1 MRLEQIAIL
10 VTGLLGAVSFFGI
23 LWTRRIKHVWP
34 KRGQIKIV
42 NPKGFFTGTAEVVLQ
57 TRVIANR
64 PFVGVMHLLVFYG
77 FVTFGLKSMTHVYA
91 GFVGK
96 EHPIPLGFLDG
107 VLDVFSVLVL
117 ASVIGLAIRRYTVM
131 RHRLTHMVESGIVL
145 AMIGGLMITYI
156 LEVETFGVHL
166 GIAGSTGAEV
176 NWWVHFVILCTFPSL
191 IAYGKHLHL
200 IMGPVNVVLK
210 HMVELPSDR
219 PIPGADLDM
228 GDENTPEEHFEA
240 ELIRVGMPNGVSD
253 FSFHTLFDPAACI
266 ECGRCNDAC
275 PSADAGLKPREH
287 FVLAF
292 RDPTTTTEGLAELA
306 PPETVS
312 TCTQCRACDTVCPVG
327 NRPARAGLEL
337 RGRMTAE
344 GLYPPRGLKEG
355 GSDRVTAAGNIFA
368 GDPADRASF
377 IESNNIA
384 LFDAEQH
391 DVLFVLGCQGAH
403 SPEAQPVVVAT
414 ARLLEAAGVKYGV
427 LKEESCW
434 GEGLLHGGGIMED
447 WPFYKME
454 RVMELSEALQEEHDR
469 TILTICPHCKDNIGV
484 QLSAAAESMEM
495 KRFASVVSHVSFL
508 KGLLDE
514 GSLEIE
520 KKAETMAVHHPC
532 KTIHNDETSD
542 FDALLDAAGVTGKT
556 AGKSPA
562 VPSCCGGGGGGFL
575 WDSPAK
581 VSQNRWKS
589 LEETTGESKVVT
601 GCPGC
606 HRMLGVAKS
615 EEGSTTDIANLVYE
629 RLKSNVAQVKA
640 EAKAEA
646 EAPEA

>member
-1 MRLEQIAIL
+1 MSLEQIAIL
-10 VTGLLGAVSFFGI
+10 VIGLAGAVSFSTI
-23 LWTRRIKHVWP
+23 LWNRRLKHVWP
-34 KRGQIKIV
+34 KRKQIKIV
-42 NPKGFFTGTAEVVLQ
+42 NPKGFFTGSAEIILQ

-64 PFVGVMHLLVFYG
+64 PIVGIMHLLVFYG
-77 FVTFGLKSMTHVYA
+77 FVTFGAKSITHVYA
-91 GFVGK
+91 GFTDRPT
-96 EHPIPLGFLDG
+96 PIGLGPLDG
-107 VLDVFSVLVL
+107 VLDVFAVLVL
-117 ASVIGLAIRRYTVM
+117 LSCIGLAIRRYTIM

-145 AMIGGLMITYI
+145 SMIAGLMVTYI
-156 LEVETFGVHL
+156 LEVDTFGVHL
-166 GIAGSTGAEV
+166 GISGNTGAEV
-176 NWWVHFVILCTFPSL
+176 NWWVHYLIICSFPSL

-210 HMVELPSDR
+210 HMVELPGDR
-219 PIPGADLDM
+219 AVAGADLDM

-240 ELIRVGMPNGVSD
+240 ELIRVGMPNGVAD

-292 RDPTTTTEGLAELA
+292 RDPSTNTEALAELTPA
-306 PPETVS
+306 DVIS
-312 TCTQCRACDTVCPVG
+312 TCTQCRACDAVCPVG

-344 GLYPPRGLKEG
+344 GLYPPRALKEG

-368 GDPADRASF
+368 GDPSDRAQF
-377 IESNNIA
+377 IEGNNIPYFQA
-384 LFDAEQH
+384 DEH
-391 DVLFVLGCQGAH
+391 DVLFALGCQGGH

-414 ARLLEAAGVKYGV
+414 ARLLEAAGIKYGV

-454 RVMELSEALQEEHDR
+454 RVMELSEALTEQHDR

-484 QLSAAAESMEM
+484 QLSNAAEGM
-495 KRFASVVSHVSFL
+495 KLDRFANVVSHVSFL
-508 KGLLDE
+508 KELLDT
-514 GSLEIE
+514 GKIEIE

-532 KTIHNDETSD
+532 KTIHNDETAD

-589 LEETTGESKVVT
+589 LEESTGESKVVT

-615 EEGSTTDIANLVYE
+615 EEGSTVDIANLVYE
-629 RLKSNVAQVKA
+629 RLKSNVAELKKEGQSDL
-640 EAKAEA
+640 
-646 EAPEA
+646 